1 MCGSSTRIKPY
12 KQPLMPKNNIF
23 VLTMRYLLVILVLS
37 GLFSSC
43 RVMRSN
49 LMLKT
54 PKGFVYDELVDS
66 LSKVDYRI
74 APNDEILYFVF
85 ANDGFKLID
94 LATQVNS
101 SFRASINTIVE
112 SDGNIKMPLLGR
124 VYVEGLTIK
133 ELQALLEE
141 KYAEYY
147 VRPYVEVR
155 VSNKRVIVF
164 PGSGGTAKVLPLT
177 NNNTTVMEA
186 LAAAGGIVE
195 DGKAYKVKLIRNNPK
210 PGGKPLVHLMDLS
223 TINGLTAANTK
234 VQAND
239 IIYVEPRYKPLATFN
254 QNVLPLVTTLTAAIL
269 IIQLFRSL

>member
-1 MCGSSTRIKPY
+1 
-12 KQPLMPKNNIF
+12 
-23 VLTMRYLLVILVLS
+23 MRYFFLFLALGVVLS
-37 GLFSSC
+37 SC
-43 RVMRSN
+43 KVMRSN

-54 PKGFVYDELVDS
+54 PKDYKYDELIDS
-66 LSKVDYRI
+66 LAQKDYRV

-85 ANDGFKLID
+85 TNDGFKLID
-94 LATQVNS
+94 LATQVNTG
-101 SFRASINTIVE
+101 FKASINTIVE
-112 SDGNIKMPLLGR
+112 TDGQIKMPLLGR

-133 ELQALLEE
+133 ELQAVLEE
-141 KYAEYY
+141 KYSEFY
-147 VRPYVEVR
+147 VKPYVEVR

-164 PGSGGTAKVLPLT
+164 PGSGGSAKVLPLT

-210 PGGKPLVHLMDLS
+210 PDGKPLVYLMDLS
-223 TINGLTAANTK
+223 TIDGLSAANSK

-254 QNVLPLVTTLTAAIL
+254 KEVLPLVTTITGVIL

>member
-1 MCGSSTRIKPY
+1 
-12 KQPLMPKNNIF
+12 
-23 VLTMRYLLVILVLS
+23 MRYFFLFLGLSVIL
-37 GLFSSC
+37 SSC
-43 RVMRSN
+43 KVMRSN

-54 PKGFVYDELVDS
+54 PKDYKYDELIDS
-66 LSKVDYRI
+66 LAQKDYRV

-85 ANDGFKLID
+85 TNDGFKLID
-94 LATQVNS
+94 LATQVNTG
-101 SFRASINTIVE
+101 FKASINTIVE
-112 SDGNIKMPLLGR
+112 TDGQIKMPLLGR

-133 ELQALLEE
+133 ELQAVLEE
-141 KYAEYY
+141 KYSEFY
-147 VRPYVEVR
+147 VKPYVEVR

-164 PGSGGTAKVLPLT
+164 PGSGGSAKVLPLT

-223 TINGLTAANTK
+223 TIDGLSAANSK

-254 QNVLPLVTTLTAAIL
+254 KEVLPLVTTITGVIL

>member
-1 MCGSSTRIKPY
+1 
-12 KQPLMPKNNIF
+12 
-23 VLTMRYLLVILVLS
+23 MRYFFLFLGLSVVLS
-37 GLFSSC
+37 SC
-43 RVMRSN
+43 KVMRSN

-54 PKGFVYDELVDS
+54 PKHYKYDELVDS
-66 LSKVDYRI
+66 LAQKDYRV

-85 ANDGFKLID
+85 TNDGFKLID
-94 LATQVNS
+94 LATQVNTG
-101 SFRASINTIVE
+101 FKASINTIVE
-112 SDGNIKMPLLGR
+112 TDGQIKMPLLGR

-133 ELQALLEE
+133 ELQAVLEE
-141 KYAEYY
+141 KYSEFY
-147 VRPYVEVR
+147 VKPYVEVR

-164 PGSGGTAKVLPLT
+164 PGSGGSAKVLPLT

-210 PGGKPLVHLMDLS
+210 PDGKPLVYLMDLS
-223 TINGLTAANTK
+223 TIDGLSAANSK

-254 QNVLPLVTTLTAAIL
+254 KEVLPLVTTITGVIL

>member
-1 MCGSSTRIKPY
+1 
-12 KQPLMPKNNIF
+12 
-23 VLTMRYLLVILVLS
+23 MRYLFILLAFCVLN
-37 GLFSSC
+37 SSC
-43 RVMRSN
+43 RFMRSN

-54 PKGFVYDELVDS
+54 PKNFKYDELVDS
-66 LSKVDYRI
+66 LSQRDYRV

-124 VYVEGLTIK
+124 VYVEGLTLK
-133 ELQALLEE
+133 ELQILLEE

-164 PGSGGTAKVLPLT
+164 PGAGGAAKVLPLT

-223 TINGLTAANTK
+223 KIDGLSAANTK

-254 QNVLPLVTTLTAAIL
+254 QNVLPLVTTLTGLVL

>member
-1 MCGSSTRIKPY
+1 
-12 KQPLMPKNNIF
+12 
-23 VLTMRYLLVILVLS
+23 
-37 GLFSSC
+37 
-43 RVMRSN
+43 VMRSN

-54 PKGFVYDELVDS
+54 PKDYKYDELIDS
-66 LSKVDYRI
+66 LAQKDYRV

-85 ANDGFKLID
+85 TNDGFKLID
-94 LATQVNS
+94 LATQVNTG
-101 SFRASINTIVE
+101 FKASINTIVE
-112 SDGNIKMPLLGR
+112 TDGQIKMPLLGR

-133 ELQALLEE
+133 ELQAVLEE
-141 KYAEYY
+141 KYSEFY
-147 VRPYVEVR
+147 VKPYVEVR

-164 PGSGGTAKVLPLT
+164 PGSGGSAKVLPLT

-223 TINGLTAANTK
+223 TIDGLSAANSK

-254 QNVLPLVTTLTAAIL
+254 KEVLPLVTTITGVIL